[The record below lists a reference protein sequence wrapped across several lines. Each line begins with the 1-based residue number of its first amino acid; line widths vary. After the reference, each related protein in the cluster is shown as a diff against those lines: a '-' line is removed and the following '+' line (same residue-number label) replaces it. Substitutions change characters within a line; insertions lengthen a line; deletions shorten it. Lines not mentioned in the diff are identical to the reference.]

1 MQEVQVIFFILGTY
15 MNIKTISEKEATSL
29 KDSME
34 RCDRAF
40 GRRQGGNDIFII
52 LNNKRNNF

>member
-15 MNIKTISEKEATSL
+15 MNIKTINEKEATSL

-40 GRRQGGNDIFII
+40 GRRQGGE
-52 LNNKRNNF
+52 